1 MPARKKT
8 PAKKRATKKHR
19 ALPPQPAA
27 ERFDP
32 DAAATP
38 GAGLFGLGT
47 DLKQAGVVVIPVP
60 FEATT
65 SYGGGTSKAP
75 AAIKKASHQVDLLDR
90 EHGRVYEAG
99 IAMLP
104 VPRKIQ
110 ALSDTARKAAAP
122 IIRRGG
128 PEPGNRRHE
137 RAVEK
142 VDAAGEQVNDWVRAS
157 AAPHLDA
164 GRIVGVLGGDHATPF
179 GLIAELAERHPGLGI
194 LHVDAHADLRLAYE
208 GLAWSHA
215 SIMRNVVD
223 RLPGVKRLVQLGIRD
238 FGEAEL
244 ACIEESKGRIRTF
257 FDADVKRELLSGG
270 SWDQVA
276 WEAVE
281 QLPAKVHVSVDVD
294 GLEPWLCPGTG
305 TPVPGGLSWEQ
316 FCHLLVVLAESGKRV
331 VGFDLVEV
339 APRGRGDEWDANVGA
354 RLLYKLIGCA
364 VRSGR
369 RGDRGAR
376 ADRGDRGG
384 RS

>member
-8 PAKKRATKKHR
+8 PAKKRATKRR
-19 ALPPQPAA
+19 ALPAQPAA

-32 DAAATP
+32 DAAAAP

-47 DLKQAGVVVIPVP
+47 DLSEAGVVVVPVP

-65 SYGGGTSKAP
+65 SYGGGTSRAP

-99 IAMLP
+99 LAMLP
-104 VPRKIQ
+104 VPARIQ
-110 ALSDTARKAAAP
+110 RLSDEAGKAAAP

-128 PEPGNRRHE
+128 PEPGNRRHQ
-137 RAVEK
+137 RAVAK
-142 VDAAGEQVNDWVRAS
+142 VDAAGETVNDWLRRT
-157 AAPHLDA
+157 AARHLDA
-164 GRIVGVLGGDHATPF
+164 GRLVGVLGGDHSTPY
-179 GLIAELAERHPGLGI
+179 GLIAELSERHPGLGI

-208 GLAWSHA
+208 GFTWSHA

-223 RLPGVKRLVQLGIRD
+223 RLPGVKRLVQVGIRD
-238 FGEAEL
+238 FGESEL
-244 ACIEESKGRIRTF
+244 ACIEQSKGRIRTW
-257 FDADVKRELLSGG
+257 FDADVKRDLLSGG
-270 SWDQVA
+270 SWNLVA
-276 WEAVE
+276 REIVG
-281 QLPAKVHVSVDVD
+281 QLPKKVHVSIDID
-294 GLEPWLCPGTG
+294 GLDPALCPGTG

-316 FCHLLVVLAESGKRV
+316 VCHLLVVLAESGKRV

-364 VRSGR
+364 RRCSPGGR
-369 RGDRGAR
+369 R
-376 ADRGDRGG
+376 
-384 RS
+384 